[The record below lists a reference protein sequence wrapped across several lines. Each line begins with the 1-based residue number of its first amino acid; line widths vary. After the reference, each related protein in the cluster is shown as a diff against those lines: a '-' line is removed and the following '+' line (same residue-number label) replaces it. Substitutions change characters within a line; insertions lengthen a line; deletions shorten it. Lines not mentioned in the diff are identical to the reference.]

1 MVTRKYIKDYK
12 LSESLTERGGIRTE
26 AVYVGRHFEFADE
39 AGAKKCARPLLWGGC
54 GAWLLFLGALLPRT
68 GASKLM
74 WVILPFAFSAL
85 PLGYMT
91 GSAILLWRRRGAAR
105 LIRSEAE
112 KLSKR
117 LPVCAF
123 WLMLLAGVSALGLGV
138 TALAA
143 PESVNVYD
151 VIFGLCAAA
160 MAALGGYG
168 FAVRERLR
176 TVECGEED

>member
-1 MVTRKYIKDYK
+1 MAG
-12 LSESLTERGGIRTE
+12 S
-26 AVYVGRHFEFADE
+26 AV
-39 AGAKKCARPLLWGGC
+39 LLWG
-54 GAWLLFLGALLPRT
+54 
-68 GASKLM
+68 
-74 WVILPFAFSAL
+74 
-85 PLGYMT
+85 
-91 GSAILLWRRRGAAR
+91 RRGAAR
-105 LIRSEAE
+105 LRRSEAG
-112 KLSKR
+112 SVCRR
-117 LPVCAF
+117 LPVCAV
-123 WLMLLAGVSALGLGV
+123 WLVLLAGVSALGLGV

>member
-1 MVTRKYIKDYK
+1 MKKLTLPKD
-12 LSESLTERGGIRTE
+12 
-26 AVYVGRHFEFADE
+26 F
-39 AGAKKCARPLLWGGC
+39 LWGGAVAAHQVEGGWNKGGKGPSIC
-54 GAWLLFLGALLPRT
+54 DVLT
-68 GASKLM
+68 G
-74 WVILPFAFSAL
+74 
-85 PLGYMT
+85 G
-91 GSAILLWRRRGAAR
+91 
-105 LIRSEAE
+105 
-112 KLSKR
+112 
-117 LPVCAF
+117 AF

>member
-12 LSESLTERGGIRTE
+12 LSESVTERGGIRTE
-26 AVYVGRHFEFADE
+26 AVYVGKHFEFADE

-105 LIRSEAE
+105 GKNA
-112 KLSKR
+112 
-117 LPVCAF
+117 
-123 WLMLLAGVSALGLGV
+123 AG
-138 TALAA
+138 AA
-143 PESVNVYD
+143 
-151 VIFGLCAAA
+151 
-160 MAALGGYG
+160 
-168 FAVRERLR
+168 
-176 TVECGEED
+176 T